1 MILRSYRPL
10 QLSLMKFLNELLGRY
25 HADDRLRLP
34 ATVLNAILGR
44 PEHIQSGFCRLRP
57 APSCRPH
64 RFQRS
69 AQSKEE
75 RQHAYSD
82 RLQHHVPGRVL

>member
-1 MILRSYRPL
+1 LPAVAAKRE
-10 QLSLMKFLNELLGRY
+10 KFSNELLGRY

-57 APSCRPH
+57 CP
-64 RFQRS
+64 
-69 AQSKEE
+69 
-75 RQHAYSD
+75 
-82 RLQHHVPGRVL
+82 